1 MSFLIEKDESAATRL
16 VVPFRIFKS
25 NGTAPDTGSSA
36 SSVKLSWGGTS
47 MATATN
53 KISAVSAGAGEY
65 YLLLAASEISI
76 LGNIRGWF
84 DQGDFPQPLFTVQVV
99 NSNPFSNFSN
109 IAAKAYSGVT
119 VGAGDYAAKDMSS
132 ALTVGAGIAAP
143 SKLTVQLQF
152 LDYSSAVTV
161 GAGIAAPSKVTVQ
174 LQSIDYSS
182 KVTVGAGSYA
192 AVDMSSALTVGVGIA
207 TPSLVTVRLSAMDYS
222 SLVTVGAGI
231 AAPSKV
237 TVQLQSLDYSSKVT
251 VGAGSY
257 AAADMSSALT
267 VGVGKMKA
275 AVIDNTIFAANAID
289 NVAVKPAT
297 YSGVTVGAGDYA
309 AKDMTSKLTVGTGSI
324 AAGTYSAV
332 TIQGL
337 SSVQSADVQ
346 QILGSAPYALRLG
359 SHLSSVVT
367 GKVVAGV
374 SLTTS
379 FTADVSCT
387 TNDNYNGRVLIFTD
401 PGTSG
406 LYGQA
411 TSINSVGG
419 FVGFSNTSSL
429 FNVAALTNAPPA
441 NSTFLI
447 V

>member
-109 IAAKAYSGVT
+109 IAAKA
-119 VGAGDYAAKDMSS
+119 
-132 ALTVGAGIAAP
+132 
-143 SKLTVQLQF
+143 
-152 LDYSSAVTV
+152 
-161 GAGIAAPSKVTVQ
+161 
-174 LQSIDYSS
+174 
-182 KVTVGAGSYA
+182 
-192 AVDMSSALTVGVGIA
+192 
-207 TPSLVTVRLSAMDYS
+207 
-222 SLVTVGAGI
+222 
-231 AAPSKV
+231 
-237 TVQLQSLDYSSKVT
+237 
-251 VGAGSY
+251 
-257 AAADMSSALT
+257 
-267 VGVGKMKA
+267 
-275 AVIDNTIFAANAID
+275 
-289 NVAVKPAT
+289 